1 MKTTVAHGDAES
13 AMVDDGVDTES
24 ITGDDGVGKST
35 MADEIMGRV
44 KCMGRRL

>member
-24 ITGDDGVGKST
+24 ITGDDGVGKARWLMRSW
-35 MADEIMGRV
+35 G
-44 KCMGRRL
+44 G